1 MWERLFSFAWYY
13 FVRNY
18 RYSLFNVHVFIL
30 FRENVTLARPLTENS
45 FTSVVCSD
53 KLMTTTR
60 EDHRSV
66 RSRRSTGPTSK
77 TSVFLKTTSSKTTQK
92 IVSPSFSSEKCL
104 LVFPGTRIM
113 LQAHLQSTVS
123 VYIVL
128 ALQPCP
134 VSTIFQITQRPLTI
148 SFLTKKRGKIFMG
161 VGTFSVR
168 VVAQF
173 TLPI

>member
-1 MWERLFSFAWYY
+1 MHCESGCFSLLELFCAQWLI
-13 FVRNY
+13 N
-18 RYSLFNVHVFIL
+18 VFIL
-30 FRENVTLARPLTENS
+30 FRKNVNLAQSLTENI
-45 FTSVVCSD
+45 FTCVVCSD
-53 KLMTTTR
+53 KLKTTTR

-128 ALQPCP
+128 ALAALSS
-134 VSTIFQITQRPLTI
+134 VHNFSSNSKTTIY
-148 SFLTKKRGKIFMG
+148 FLTKKRG
-161 VGTFSVR
+161 R
-168 VVAQF
+168 
-173 TLPI
+173 